1 MHEDYLHDGID
12 QNSEQW
18 HRILSER
25 YCLYD
30 SREYLLAFVK
40 PLTVM
45 LRTEMIYPVSAR
57 TALLATTTKNL
68 VSALRLPPPQIKELC
83 LSLSDPQY
91 IERPVCT
98 RVGKLPVYMPF
109 STKSAR
115 IRSVPAI
122 LTLFESDH
130 IVGQSTYLELL

>member
-1 MHEDYLHDGID
+1 MLDGID
-12 QNSEQW
+12 QKSEQR
-18 HRILSER
+18 HRIFSER
-25 YCLYD
+25 YCLHD

-57 TALLATTTKNL
+57 TTLLATTPENL
-68 VSALRLPPPQIKELC
+68 VSALRLQPPQIEEFD
-83 LSLSDPQY
+83 LSLSGPQY

-98 RVGKLPVYMPF
+98 RVGKSPAFMPF

-122 LTLFESDH
+122 GTLIDSNH
-130 IVGQSTYLELL
+130 IVGQSTYLGLL